1 MLVIIGIILAYLL
14 GSIPTG
20 YLVARANGVNIQQI
34 GSGNIGATNVL
45 RAVGRGAA
53 AIVIIADPLKG
64 MVAVWLA
71 MLANLGGWGTVLC
84 GLAAVLGNNFNIFLR
99 LKGGKGIATSIGVF
113 IALAPVSTSL
123 GILMGVF
130 TIVLCRYVSMGS
142 MIGMSVTP
150 LFLALHR
157 PEFSVPKMCLSVTL
171 LVLSVMRHR
180 NNLER
185 LAKGTERRIGERVD
199 NTSTRESSTKQ
210 PSTPEAGSAAEN
222 LTAEG
227 NAKVSPENSADVEQL
242 I

>member
-1 MLVIIGIILAYLL
+1 MLVIVGIVAAYLL

-113 IALAPVSTSL
+113 IVLAPVSTSL
-123 GILMGVF
+123 GIVMGVF
-130 TIVLCRYVSMGS
+130 AIVLCRYVSMGS

-171 LVLSVMRHR
+171 FILSVVRHR

-185 LAKGTERRIGERVD
+185 LAKGTERRIGERAGVTSPPEIPTPE
-199 NTSTRESSTKQ
+199 TSTSET
-210 PSTPEAGSAAEN
+210 STPQ
-222 LTAEG
+222 TANDRTPSDETL
-227 NAKVSPENSADVEQL
+227 ADVEQSV
-242 I
+242 

>member
-1 MLVIIGIILAYLL
+1 MLVIIGIVMAYLL

-20 YLVARANGVNIQQI
+20 YIVARVNGVNIQQI

-71 MLANLGGWGTVLC
+71 MLANLGGWGVVLC
-84 GLAAVLGNNFNIFLR
+84 GLAAVLGNNFNIFLQ

-130 TIVLCRYVSMGS
+130 AIVLCRYVSMGS

-150 LFLALHR
+150 LFLTLHR
-157 PEFSVPKMCLSVTL
+157 PEFSVPKIFLSVTL
-171 LVLSVMRHR
+171 FLLSVLRHR

-185 LAKGTERRIGERVD
+185 LAKGTERRIGERVRD
-199 NTSTRESSTKQ
+199 TATDE
-210 PSTPEAGSAAEN
+210 PSTAPPDNSVEENVAE
-222 LTAEG
+222 
-227 NAKVSPENSADVEQL
+227 VEQSV
-242 I
+242 